1 MWLNRQGKKT
11 VATNAEA
18 VAQVEKTDGRKQ
30 RSVRSRDRIKSSIIT
45 LIRGGNYS
53 PRAIDISEH
62 SGLSM
67 RTVFRHIDD
76 MESLL
81 REIAGDLQKEM
92 LPQFLQPY
100 SATDW
105 RKQLDEQI
113 SRRAKTWEYVL
124 PIRLSASLRRFQSK
138 FLLEE
143 YSQLLELERASLK
156 AVLPKELV
164 ADDVLFAAVNE
175 AVGVGCWI
183 SLRVDQGLSPEGAEA
198 VLRRTVYALIDT
210 AV

>member
-30 RSVRSRDRIKSSIIT
+30 RSVRSRDKIKSSIIT
-45 LIRGGNYS
+45 LIRDGNYS

-81 REIAGDLQKEM
+81 RDRFCICCHCLFS
-92 LPQFLQPY
+92 LSLQPHCMPPP
-100 SATDW
+100 A
-105 RKQLDEQI
+105 
-113 SRRAKTWEYVL
+113 
-124 PIRLSASLRRFQSK
+124 P
-138 FLLEE
+138 
-143 YSQLLELERASLK
+143 
-156 AVLPKELV
+156 
-164 ADDVLFAAVNE
+164 
-175 AVGVGCWI
+175 
-183 SLRVDQGLSPEGAEA
+183 
-198 VLRRTVYALIDT
+198 
-210 AV
+210 